1 VEPFDGSLQL
11 RKMLSR
17 CFDQQ
22 QTLLRGFHFPFPS
35 INRSDRTGKN
45 VYACSQARF
54 HDSVRDAFR
63 FRRAP
68 ARDQHYKFIRQDFLP
83 ARYSF
88 SQTSFPSLSSSHDRL
103 QYLPEDENIFL
114 KT

>member
-1 VEPFDGSLQL
+1 
-11 RKMLSR
+11 
-17 CFDQQ
+17 
-22 QTLLRGFHFPFPS
+22 LRGFHFSFPA
-35 INRSDRTGKN
+35 INRSDRTGKY

-63 FRRAP
+63 LYHVP
-68 ARDQHYKFIRQDFLP
+68 ARNQHHKFIGQYFLP

-103 QYLPEDENIFL
+103 QYLPEGENIFL
-114 KT
+114 KK